1 MLVRVTNK
9 EISDWLFYINEFGY
23 GKGDNPDAHYVEDKD
38 NEYWRTTKGAL
49 IPKWAGEIVLENIN
63 NTLKPNSMNELEK
76 KIRTFEIFTEKYSK
90 IIQDESL
97 EGAIVVFYLDN
108 PLDRIIRI
116 DDRTFI
122 ESTPQKIKNMNE
134 LEEKIKSFI
143 DKWNVAFEDREQQME
158 FNKEMREDILE
169 LLTPPPS
176 GKSESELK
184 EIRHNIIKKHIE
196 KKDSDNN
203 EISIFFDYHNAMIEY
218 AEIFAQQKEPE
229 GKSEK
234 PFRQASEF
242 LEEMMLKHGGC
253 KNNDLPEFRTS
264 REYKIMIEMMEAFA
278 KQKEPSDKNNVELN
292 NRIVGTF
299 CKNCRQIICQC
310 KMTNEQSAR
319 EFYQQKEPKPL
330 TDDEINNIIDTDT
343 ILNNNRHSQP
353 DLYIIRKANVIRG
366 IKLANELIFKNK

>member
-1 MLVRVTNK
+1 
-9 EISDWLFYINEFGY
+9 
-23 GKGDNPDAHYVEDKD
+23 
-38 NEYWRTTKGAL
+38 
-49 IPKWAGEIVLENIN
+49 
-63 NTLKPNSMNELEK
+63 MNELEDFKQYLSEARDRFCK
-76 KIRTFEIFTEKYSK
+76 KINEQNWNTELRTEAENIL
-90 IIQDESL
+90 I
-97 EGAIVVFYLDN
+97 
-108 PLDRIIRI
+108 
-116 DDRTFI
+116 
-122 ESTPQKIKNMNE
+122 
-134 LEEKIKSFI
+134 
-143 DKWNVAFEDREQQME
+143 AFDQ
-158 FNKEMREDILE
+158 MRER
-169 LLTPPPS
+169 LTPPPS

-330 TDDEINNIIDTDT
+330 TED
-343 ILNNNRHSQP
+343 SC
-353 DLYIIRKANVIRG
+353 DLCKGMGAKYVG
-366 IKLANELIFKNK
+366 VPLGHIKCPKCGKY